1 MESSIEKNIKMAE
14 EYLFEVVK
22 RGTDSECKNLNEL
35 RVWSYCQSKCALI
48 EELPPTSTSI
58 R

>member
-14 EYLFEVVK
+14 EYLVKVVK
-22 RGTDSECKNLNEL
+22 RDTECKNFDEL
-35 RVWSYCQSKCALI
+35 RVRSYCHSKCALI
-48 EELPPTSTSI
+48 EELPPTSASV